1 MSKLIEYV
9 KGFEGLYT
17 MSTFSAVTLDRFLES
32 GAAKSKLKSQV
43 SPSLYKTPE
52 TTSSLPESPFSLLPS
67 PYVVNHKR
75 RGVNLQKSHSQSEVL
90 ERAVE
95 DKIED
100 RRSGLLQATHS
111 LGDVSVLEITNKLT
125 DISEEV
131 DEIGGK
137 TSNLND
143 ESGEENDVSGE
154 RKSSWNDVNRENCNE
169 LDKEIVS
176 DDFFDPQES
185 MSYTSNT
192 EAEEN
197 AWGERSFKMS
207 TTTAEY
213 YDACEELSSA
223 GSLQSSMRDLDSE
236 VREIRVNLLME
247 IERRKPAEDAFNSM
261 ERQWESLR
269 EKLSALGVILPSAS
283 AIVVEDGGP
292 KSDIAEDVCHQVSV
306 ARFVADAVGRGVAK
320 AEVEKEMESLVES
333 KNFEIARLIDRLHYY
348 ETMNSEMS
356 NRNQEAMEMARH
368 DRQRRK
374 RRQRWIW
381 SSIGVTIALGS
392 AALAWSYYQP
402 TSKGVLPS
410 SSSQSTEIPKA
421 TKL

>member
-1 MSKLIEYV
+1 MP
-9 KGFEGLYT
+9 
-17 MSTFSAVTLDRFLES
+17 TFSAVTLDRFLEP

-52 TTSSLPESPFSLLPS
+52 TTSSLPESPFSLPPS

-75 RGVNLQKSHSQSEVL
+75 RGINLQKSHSQSEVL

-95 DKIED
+95 DNIED
-100 RRSGLLQATHS
+100 RRSDSLQASHS

-131 DEIGGK
+131 DEIGEK

-143 ESGEENDVSGE
+143 ELGEENDVSGE
-154 RKSSWNDVNRENCNE
+154 RNSSWNDVIREKSALLVANGNE
-169 LDKEIVS
+169 LDKEIAI

-192 EAEEN
+192 DAEDN
-197 AWGERSFKMS
+197 AWGQRSFKMS
-207 TTTAEY
+207 TMTAEY

-223 GSLQSSMRDLDSE
+223 GSLQSSMRDVDSE

-247 IERRKPAEDAFNSM
+247 IERRKRAEDAFNSM

-269 EKLSALGVILPSAS
+269 EKLSAVGVNLPAAS
-283 AIVVEDGGP
+283 AIVVEDGGL

-306 ARFVADAVGRGVAK
+306 ARFVADAVGWGVAK

-333 KNFEIARLIDRLHYY
+333 KNFEIARLTDRLHYY
-348 ETMNSEMS
+348 ETMNCEMS
-356 NRNQEAMEMARH
+356 NRNQEAMETARH

-392 AALAWSYYQP
+392 AALAWSYYQR

-410 SSSQSTEIPKA
+410 SSSQSSEIPEA
-421 TKL
+421 TML

>member
-1 MSKLIEYV
+1 MP
-9 KGFEGLYT
+9 
-17 MSTFSAVTLDRFLES
+17 TFSAVTLDRFLEP
-32 GAAKSKLKSQV
+32 GATKSKLKSN
-43 SPSLYKTPE
+43 KTPE
-52 TTSSLPESPFSLLPS
+52 TTSSLPESPFSLPS

-75 RGVNLQKSHSQSEVL
+75 RGINLQKSHSQGEAV
-90 ERAVE
+90 ERAVVE
-95 DKIED
+95 EIED
-100 RRSGLLQATHS
+100 RRSSDLLQPSHS
-111 LGDVSVLEITNKLT
+111 LGDVSVLEIANKLT
-125 DISEEV
+125 NISEEV
-131 DEIGGK
+131 DGERNSRLNDGSGGGK
-137 TSNLND
+137 DDVLV
-143 ESGEENDVSGE
+143 ENG
-154 RKSSWNDVNRENCNE
+154 NE
-169 LDKEIVS
+169 LDKEIVT

-192 EAEEN
+192 DAEDN

-207 TTTAEY
+207 TTTAEF

-223 GSLQSSMRDLDSE
+223 GSLQSSMRDLDAE

-247 IERRKPAEDAFNSM
+247 IERRKRAEDAFNSM
-261 ERQWESLR
+261 EKQWESLR
-269 EKLSALGVILPSAS
+269 EKLSAVGVILPAAL
-283 AIVVEDGGP
+283 AIVGEDGGL
-292 KSDIAEDVCHQVSV
+292 KCDLAEDVYHQVSV
-306 ARFVADAVGRGVAK
+306 ARFVADAVGRGVVM

-333 KNFEIARLIDRLHYY
+333 KNFEIARLMDRLHYY

-402 TSKGVLPS
+402 TSKVVLPS
-410 SSSQSTEIPKA
+410 SSSQSTEVLGSSQSTEVLEA

>member
-1 MSKLIEYV
+1 MP
-9 KGFEGLYT
+9 
-17 MSTFSAVTLDRFLES
+17 TFSAVTLDRFLEP

-52 TTSSLPESPFSLLPS
+52 TTSSLPESPFSLPPS
-67 PYVVNHKR
+67 PYVVNHKP
-75 RGVNLQKSHSQSEVL
+75 RGINLQKSHSQSEVL

-95 DKIED
+95 DNIED
-100 RRSGLLQATHS
+100 RRSDSLQASHS

-131 DEIGGK
+131 DEIGEK

-143 ESGEENDVSGE
+143 ELGEENDVSGE
-154 RKSSWNDVNRENCNE
+154 RNSSWNDVIREKSALLVANGNE

-192 EAEEN
+192 DAEDN
-197 AWGERSFKMS
+197 TWGQRSFKMS
-207 TTTAEY
+207 TIMAEY

-247 IERRKPAEDAFNSM
+247 IERRKRAEDAFNSM
-261 ERQWESLR
+261 ERQWESLK
-269 EKLSALGVILPSAS
+269 EKLSAVGVNLPAAS
-283 AIVVEDGGP
+283 AIVVEDGGL
-292 KSDIAEDVCHQVSV
+292 KSYIAEDVCHQVSA

-333 KNFEIARLIDRLHYY
+333 KNFEIARLTDRLHYY
-348 ETMNSEMS
+348 ETMNCEMS

-368 DRQRRK
+368 ERQRRK

-410 SSSQSTEIPKA
+410 SSSQSSEIPEA

>member
-1 MSKLIEYV
+1 
-9 KGFEGLYT
+9 
-17 MSTFSAVTLDRFLES
+17 
-32 GAAKSKLKSQV
+32 
-43 SPSLYKTPE
+43 
-52 TTSSLPESPFSLLPS
+52 
-67 PYVVNHKR
+67 
-75 RGVNLQKSHSQSEVL
+75 
-90 ERAVE
+90 
-95 DKIED
+95 
-100 RRSGLLQATHS
+100 
-111 LGDVSVLEITNKLT
+111 
-125 DISEEV
+125 
-131 DEIGGK
+131 
-137 TSNLND
+137 
-143 ESGEENDVSGE
+143 
-154 RKSSWNDVNRENCNE
+154 
-169 LDKEIVS
+169 
-176 DDFFDPQES
+176 
-185 MSYTSNT
+185 
-192 EAEEN
+192 
-197 AWGERSFKMS
+197 
-207 TTTAEY
+207 
-213 YDACEELSSA
+213 
-223 GSLQSSMRDLDSE
+223 
-236 VREIRVNLLME
+236 
-247 IERRKPAEDAFNSM
+247 M

>member
-1 MSKLIEYV
+1 MP
-9 KGFEGLYT
+9 
-17 MSTFSAVTLDRFLES
+17 TFSAVTLDRFLEP

-43 SPSLYKTPE
+43 SPSLCKTPE
-52 TTSSLPESPFSLLPS
+52 TTSSLPESPFSLPPS

-75 RGVNLQKSHSQSEVL
+75 RGINLQKSHSQSEVL

-95 DKIED
+95 DNIED
-100 RRSGLLQATHS
+100 RRFDSLQASHS
-111 LGDVSVLEITNKLT
+111 LGDVSVFEITNKLT

-131 DEIGGK
+131 DEIGEK

-143 ESGEENDVSGE
+143 ELGEENDVSGE
-154 RKSSWNDVNRENCNE
+154 RNSSWNDVISEKSALLVANGNE
-169 LDKEIVS
+169 LDKEIAI
-176 DDFFDPQES
+176 DDFFNPQES

-192 EAEEN
+192 DAEDN
-197 AWGERSFKMS
+197 AWGQRSFNMS
-207 TTTAEY
+207 TMTAEY
-213 YDACEELSSA
+213 YDACEELSSV
-223 GSLQSSMRDLDSE
+223 GSLQSSMRDVDSE

-247 IERRKPAEDAFNSM
+247 IERRKRAEEAFNSM
-261 ERQWESLR
+261 ERQWGSLR
-269 EKLSALGVILPSAS
+269 EKLSAVGVNLPAAS
-283 AIVVEDGGP
+283 AIVVEDGGL

-333 KNFEIARLIDRLHYY
+333 KNFEIARLTDRLHYY
-348 ETMNSEMS
+348 ETMNCEMS
-356 NRNQEAMEMARH
+356 NRNQEAMETARH

-410 SSSQSTEIPKA
+410 SSSQSSEIPEA
-421 TKL
+421 TVL

>member
-1 MSKLIEYV
+1 MP
-9 KGFEGLYT
+9 
-17 MSTFSAVTLDRFLES
+17 TFSAVTLDRFLES

-43 SPSLYKTPE
+43 SPSLYKTRE
-52 TTSSLPESPFSLLPS
+52 TTSSLPESPFSLPPS
-67 PYVVNHKR
+67 TYVVNHKR

-100 RRSGLLQATHS
+100 RRYGLLQVQATHS

-154 RKSSWNDVNRENCNE
+154 RKSSWNDVNREKRALLVANGNE

-192 EAEEN
+192 DAEDN

-207 TTTAEY
+207 TMTAEY

-236 VREIRVNLLME
+236 VREIRVNLLLE
-247 IERRKPAEDAFNSM
+247 IERRKRAEDTFNSM

-269 EKLSALGVILPSAS
+269 EKLSAVGVILSSAS
-283 AIVVEDGGP
+283 AIVMEDGGL

-356 NRNQEAMEMARH
+356 NRNQEAMENARH

-410 SSSQSTEIPKA
+410 SSSHSTEIPKA